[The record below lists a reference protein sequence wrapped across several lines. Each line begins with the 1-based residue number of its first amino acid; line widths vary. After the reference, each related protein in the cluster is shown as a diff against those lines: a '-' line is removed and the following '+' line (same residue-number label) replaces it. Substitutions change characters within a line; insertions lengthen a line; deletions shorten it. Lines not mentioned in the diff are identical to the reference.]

1 MNDIINRAKQSRFC
15 VNKGYFLPL
24 SLMKNIAIIPEGGSK
39 RYLKR
44 IFSFW
49 KLTVIG
55 SFLYNMHWRIAK
67 LLMRS
72 MSTDDETIK
81 QTALAYG

>member
-1 MNDIINRAKQSRFC
+1 
-15 VNKGYFLPL
+15 
-24 SLMKNIAIIPEGGSK
+24 MKNIAIIPEGGSK

-81 QTALAYG
+81 QTALAYGQKLLIGHHLFRGYGAYSYGSLKHV